1 MPPVAA
7 AGGNDG
13 YNVGDVGIDAD
24 GDRDGDRDGDG
35 DDNVHG
41 GGDPLPW
48 DEPGVVAMLAAG
60 EGTYAAYTS
69 FAEELE
75 RSAGWV
81 ALGVGGVAANGSA
94 RGDMV
99 R

>member
-1 MPPVAA
+1 MAV
-7 AGGNDG
+7 AGGNDS
-13 YNVGDVGIDAD
+13 YNFGDVGIGAD
-24 GDRDGDRDGDG
+24 DDGDG
-35 DDNVHG
+35 G
-41 GGDPLPW
+41 GGPLPW
-48 DEPGVVAMLAAG
+48 DEPGVLAMLAAG
-60 EGTYAAYTS
+60 KGTYAAYAS